1 MCILIIDVGSS
12 SVRALLF
19 GHESALISDA
29 IARREY
35 HFDANATTDAHQ
47 LRQMVESC
55 IDEMLIHPSSRD
67 IQAVGMAT
75 FVGNLVG
82 VDENN
87 HPLTPLYTYADN
99 RSRDSAN
106 ILINQL
112 DNMDVHQR
120 TGCRIHTAYHPTKLH
135 WLKNSQPALFA
146 SVTDWQDFA
155 TYCYRAWFGRDMPC
169 SYSVASWSGLLNREA
184 LSWDDIWL
192 DWLGIDENQLPRLA
206 DYNDTQLGLNAPYA
220 ERWQVLHDV
229 PFYLAIGDGAG
240 ANIGSGGISP
250 EYPVLTVGTTSAM
263 RIITPQNK
271 LPHSGLWS
279 YRVDTGHHLVGGA
292 TNEGGNIFAWAKSV
306 LNLSLSDSD
315 ETLLHHDPASYKV
328 IALPLF
334 NGERSPNYNNS
345 TTGTLHRIGLHT
357 TALDMLHALLAGVAL
372 RIRIILDVLDTPSDY
387 ILAGGGALYQSD
399 AWAQIFADVLAR
411 PLYVL
416 SEQEV
421 TARGVYLL
429 IKHGGIHNIPISAMP
444 DNKQFF
450 PRTHHSQYYADLLI
464 QQEILYK
471 KLYNTIL

>member
-19 GHESALISDA
+19 DHESALISDA

-35 HFDANATTDAHQ
+35 RFDADATADAHQ

-55 IDEMLIHPSSRD
+55 LDEMLMHPSSKA

-75 FVGNLVG
+75 FVGNLLG

-99 RSRDSAN
+99 RSGDFAN
-106 ILINQL
+106 RLSEQF
-112 DNMDVHQR
+112 DTQAVHAR
-120 TGCRIHTAYHPTKLH
+120 TGCRIHSAYHPAKLH

-146 SVTDWQDFA
+146 SVTHWQDFG
-155 TYCYRAWFGRDMPC
+155 TYCYQAWFGRAVPC
-169 SYSVASWSGLLNREA
+169 SYSVASWSGLLNRET
-184 LSWDDIWL
+184 LSWDAVWL
-192 DWLGIDENQLPRLA
+192 DWLGIDENQLPHLA
-206 DYNDTQLGLNAPYA
+206 DYNDTQQGLNAPYA
-220 ERWQVLHDV
+220 DRWHVLRGV

-240 ANIGSGGISP
+240 ANIGCGGISP

-263 RIITPQNK
+263 RIITPHNTS
-271 LPHSGLWS
+271 PHSGLWS
-279 YRVDTGHHLVGGA
+279 YRVDAGHHLVGGA

-306 LNLSLSDSD
+306 LNLAISDSD
-315 ETLLHHDPASYKV
+315 EALLQHDPTTQGL

-334 NGERSPNYNNS
+334 SGERSPNYNTS
-345 TTGTLHRIGLHT
+345 ATGTLHGIGLHT
-357 TALDMLHALLAGVAL
+357 TPLDMLHTLMSGVAL
-372 RIRIILDVLDTPSDY
+372 RMRLILDALNTPSDY

-421 TARGVYLL
+421 TARGVYNL
-429 IKHGGIHNIPISAMP
+429 INYGGIGNIPIS
-444 DNKQFF
+444 DNRHDKHFF
-450 PRTHHSQYYADLLI
+450 PRPHYSHYYADLLI
-464 QQEILYK
+464 QQEILYQ
-471 KLYNTIL
+471 KLYHKG